1 MESPRGTV
9 HATTTSDAHGR
20 IPECCCGNSDC
31 PYLSHNGQLLEGLE
45 RDVQTAA
52 QLGQALLQRHEAY
65 IADSE
70 AERRRMAAKI
80 EDLEREKADLE
91 SKNAQSIQE
100 NRDLLDQLEA
110 MNNAVADS
118 DKRIAD
124 LSKHL
129 STTQDELTR
138 LTNQASRTETLERQ
152 LASLE
157 KEQVDLQQKLSS
169 TAGDGK
175 SAVQRWRKAERIIA
189 ELQEQIERIE
199 RESREERERH
209 VEIVGRMERR
219 RAVEKEL
226 ETAAGRLKGAA
237 AAKVAQSKTDTNVV
251 SHFVKD
257 ILQDNANLQIGIVEL
272 RDMLTNANEEVERLR
287 EQLMLHQPLDEPT
300 EADGGV
306 PNLQNELGFDPEITS
321 PKSPEK
327 SPSRLPEEHHHVH
340 HHLHLNTGAPK
351 EPSKSKAFQRRPSKK
366 KRTPLAPGQFAP
378 TSNHTPQ
385 SSISAPR
392 PSSPCT
398 AASILSHTSVTI
410 PSHRSNHRHHWSIQ
424 SQQTGASVASSVPS
438 SPFEASRRTSSIFDR
453 IFSDSGQDSSRP
465 TSPESNDDPVSPVY
479 SPIKGGILT
488 HGINRTSTMPVTM
501 RSLKS
506 PTTTQSQP
514 RLSLRIPE
522 EDLAIPE
529 ESCEPVNHEEP
540 LPEAQAPELNE
551 EIYSTLRRQSS
562 HESLL
567 SVSGMDIHTLQSRP
581 SQIFFAPSSPSKQ
594 LARGSLSSMT
604 ARPSL
609 SYRHDTD
616 ALSSYQSLLSNANNN
631 RRRSSAASRP
641 GSRNSN
647 ASVGKRIG
655 GWMFGKW
662 GAAPTPTSPALSD
675 DERPSA
681 TGTTEGAAKIADA
694 PAAPTSTADETTPT
708 PTRPATSSS
717 TSSNKAR
724 LRASGVNQI
733 GAVPGMRAD
742 PAPAPPPSSQSQP
755 VTPKNSVVQ
764 TSDVDV
770 DALGECL
777 AEAGDSP
784 VKLRKEAEAVDAK
797 DIKSGKSLP
806 SLPILRVNSMAVL

>member
-1 MESPRGTV
+1 M
-9 HATTTSDAHGR
+9 
-20 IPECCCGNSDC
+20 
-31 PYLSHNGQLLEGLE
+31 LSTLNFSL
-45 RDVQTAA
+45 
-52 QLGQALLQRHEAY
+52 QALLQRHEAY

-70 AERRRMAAKI
+70 AERRRMAVKI
-80 EDLEREKADLE
+80 EELEREKADLE

-129 STTQDELTR
+129 SSTQDELTR
-138 LTNQASRTETLERQ
+138 LSNQASRTETLERQ

-157 KEQVDLQQKLSS
+157 KEQVDLQQRLSS

-175 SAVQRWRKAERIIA
+175 SAVQRWRKAERIIN

-237 AAKVAQSKTDTNVV
+237 AAKVAHSKTDTNVV

-287 EQLMLHQPLDEPT
+287 EQLMLHQPLDEPC
-300 EADGGV
+300 EGDGGA
-306 PNLQNELGFDPEITS
+306 PNLQNELGFDPEVTS
-321 PKSPEK
+321 PKSPER
-327 SPSRLPEEHHHVH
+327 SPCHLPQEHHVH
-340 HHLHLNTGAPK
+340 HHLHLTSETSKDAPK
-351 EPSKSKAFQRRPSKK
+351 ERSNLQRRPSKK
-366 KRTPLAPGQFAP
+366 KRTRLAPGQFAP
-378 TSNHTPQ
+378 TTNHTPQ

-453 IFSDSGQDSSRP
+453 IFSDCGQDSSRP
-465 TSPESNDDPVSPVY
+465 TSPESNDDPGSPVY

-506 PTTTQSQP
+506 PTTTQGPQK
-514 RLSLRIPE
+514 LSLRIPE

-529 ESCEPVNHEEP
+529 EVCEPVTQNEP
-540 LPEAQAPELNE
+540 LPEAQAPELNGE
-551 EIYSTLRRQSS
+551 TYSTLRRQSS

-581 SQIFFAPSSPSKQ
+581 SQIFFAPSSPSK

-609 SYRHDTD
+609 SYKHDTD
-616 ALSSYQSLLSNANNN
+616 ALSSYQSLLSNSNNN

-647 ASVGKRIG
+647 ASTSVGKRIG
-655 GWMFGKW
+655 GWVFGKW
-662 GAAPTPTSPALSD
+662 GAAPTPTPSTPDED
-675 DERPSA
+675 DPQPSA
-681 TGTTEGAAKIADA
+681 TSETRANDAGAQDA
-694 PAAPTSTADETTPT
+694 PVPTAEDATPT

-717 TSSNKAR
+717 TSSSKAR
-724 LRASGVNQI
+724 LRASGVNQL
-733 GAVPGMRAD
+733 GAVPGMRAES
-742 PAPAPPPSSQSQP
+742 PT
-755 VTPKNSVVQ
+755 TPKNSIVQ

-784 VKLRKEAEAVDAK
+784 AKLRKEADVVEAK
-797 DIKSGKSLP
+797 DVKRGGALP
-806 SLPILRVNSMAVL
+806 GLPILRVNSMALL

>member
-9 HATTTSDAHGR
+9 HATTTDAHSR
-20 IPECCCGNSDC
+20 IPQCCCGNSDC
-31 PYLSHNGQLLEGLE
+31 PYLSHNGHLLEGLE

-80 EDLEREKADLE
+80 EELEREKADLE

-129 STTQDELTR
+129 SSTQDELTR

-157 KEQVDLQQKLSS
+157 KEQVDLQSRLSS
-169 TAGDGK
+169 TAGESK
-175 SAVQRWRKAERIIA
+175 SAVQRWRKAERIIN

-287 EQLMLHQPLDEPT
+287 EQLMLHQPLDEPCES
-300 EADGGV
+300 EAGV
-306 PNLQNELGFDPEITS
+306 PNLQNELGFDPEVTS

-327 SPSRLPEEHHHVH
+327 SPSYLPNEYHVH
-340 HHLHLNTGAPK
+340 HHLHFKPDASKDAPK
-351 EPSKSKAFQRRPSKK
+351 AKGNHEP
-366 KRTPLAPGQFAP
+366 PLDTQP
-378 TSNHTPQ
+378 
-385 SSISAPR
+385 
-392 PSSPCT
+392 
-398 AASILSHTSVTI
+398 
-410 PSHRSNHRHHWSIQ
+410 
-424 SQQTGASVASSVPS
+424 
-438 SPFEASRRTSSIFDR
+438 
-453 IFSDSGQDSSRP
+453 
-465 TSPESNDDPVSPVY
+465 PE
-479 SPIKGGILT
+479 
-488 HGINRTSTMPVTM
+488 INR
-501 RSLKS
+501 
-506 PTTTQSQP
+506 
-514 RLSLRIPE
+514 
-522 EDLAIPE
+522 D
-529 ESCEPVNHEEP
+529 
-540 LPEAQAPELNE
+540 
-551 EIYSTLRRQSS
+551 IYSTLRRQSS

-581 SQIFFAPSSPSKQ
+581 SQILFAPSSPSK

-609 SYRHDTD
+609 SYKHDTD
-616 ALSSYQSLLSNANNN
+616 ALSSYQSLL
-631 RRRSSAASRP
+631 
-641 GSRNSN
+641 
-647 ASVGKRIG
+647 VGKRIG

-662 GAAPTPTSPALSD
+662 GAAPTPT
-675 DERPSA
+675 PS
-681 TGTTEGAAKIADA
+681 
-694 PAAPTSTADETTPT
+694 
-708 PTRPATSSS
+708 
-717 TSSNKAR
+717 
-724 LRASGVNQI
+724 
-733 GAVPGMRAD
+733 
-742 PAPAPPPSSQSQP
+742 
-755 VTPKNSVVQ
+755 
-764 TSDVDV
+764 
-770 DALGECL
+770 
-777 AEAGDSP
+777 
-784 VKLRKEAEAVDAK
+784 
-797 DIKSGKSLP
+797 
-806 SLPILRVNSMAVL
+806 

>member
-9 HATTTSDAHGR
+9 HATTTDAHSR
-20 IPECCCGNSDC
+20 IPQCCCGNSDC
-31 PYLSHNGQLLEGLE
+31 PYLSHNGHLLEGLE

-80 EDLEREKADLE
+80 EELEREKADLE

-129 STTQDELTR
+129 SSTQDELTR

-157 KEQVDLQQKLSS
+157 KEQVDLQSRLSS
-169 TAGDGK
+169 TAGESK
-175 SAVQRWRKAERIIA
+175 SAVQRWRKAERIIN

-287 EQLMLHQPLDEPT
+287 EQLMLHQPLDEPCES
-300 EADGGV
+300 EAGV
-306 PNLQNELGFDPEITS
+306 PNLQNELGFDPEVTS

-327 SPSRLPEEHHHVH
+327 SPSYLPNEYHVH
-340 HHLHLNTGAPK
+340 HHLHFKPDASKDAPK
-351 EPSKSKAFQRRPSKK
+351 AKGNVRRRPSKK

-385 SSISAPR
+385 SSICAPR

-410 PSHRSNHRHHWSIQ
+410 PNHRSNHRHHWSIQ

-453 IFSDSGQDSSRP
+453 MFSDGQESSRP
-465 TSPESNDDPVSPVY
+465 TSPESNDDPGSPVY

-506 PTTTQSQP
+506 PTTTQGPQK
-514 RLSLRIPE
+514 LSLRIPE

-529 ESCEPVNHEEP
+529 EVCEPANQHEPP
-540 LPEAQAPELNE
+540 LDTQPPEINRD
-551 EIYSTLRRQSS
+551 IYSTLRRQSS

-581 SQIFFAPSSPSKQ
+581 SQILFAPSSPSK

-609 SYRHDTD
+609 SYKHDTD
-616 ALSSYQSLLSNANNN
+616 ALSSYQSLLSNSDNN

-662 GAAPTPTSPALSD
+662 GAAPTPTPSTPED
-675 DERPSA
+675 DPRSSETSETGANYASA
-681 TGTTEGAAKIADA
+681 Q
-694 PAAPTSTADETTPT
+694 AAPTSTADDSTPT
-708 PTRPATSSS
+708 PNRPATSSS

-724 LRASGVNQI
+724 LRASGVNQL
-733 GAVPGMRAD
+733 GAVPGMRAE
-742 PAPAPPPSSQSQP
+742 P
-755 VTPKNSVVQ
+755 VSTPTTPKNSIVQ

-784 VKLRKEAEAVDAK
+784 VRLRKKAEAVDAK
-797 DIKSGKSLP
+797 DVKSGVGLI
-806 SLPILRVNSMAVL
+806 PILRVNSMAVL